1 MVLKSLEV
9 VNFRNLA
16 SSKITFSPKVN
27 IFYGDNAQGKTNFME
42 AIYLLSFIKSFR
54 AETDSEMIAW
64 DKTEASLKG
73 EFDSQTLSIVLR
85 PSGKEIRVN
94 NTIKR
99 ALEALGELR
108 VASFSPEDILIVTGA
123 PTLRRRFL
131 DSLISLINR
140 QYLYNLVNLQKV
152 IKNRN
157 RVLFFLREGRREEL
171 GPWDDQLVEYSS
183 KIWLERFRL
192 VAELN
197 EIIRPISKQL
207 LGTGTL
213 QIDYQTKIAITGED
227 TLVTLGEKI
236 RRELVATK
244 AVEIR
249 RALTLVG
256 PQRDDFLLLSEEVK
270 NDKVIYKDIGI
281 YGSRGE
287 QRVAILSLK
296 IGELDLIEKEVG
308 ERPLLLLDD
317 VLSEFDKSHRD
328 HLFSRLS
335 KQQTFIT
342 TTELN
347 LFPTALLKDSQL
359 MTVNDGLAEITIPE
373 G

>member
-16 SSKITFSPKVN
+16 SGKINFSPQVN

-54 AETDSEMIAW
+54 AETDGEMIHW
-64 DKTEASLKG
+64 DSSEASLKG
-73 EFDSQTLSIVLR
+73 EFDSQTLSLVLR
-85 PSGKEIRVN
+85 PTGKEIRVN
-94 NTIKR
+94 NTSKR

-140 QYLYNLVNLQKV
+140 QYLYNLVNVQKV

-157 RVLFFLREGRREEL
+157 RVLFFLREGRREDL
-171 GPWDDQLVEYSS
+171 GPWDDQLVDYAS

-192 VAELN
+192 TAELN
-197 EIIRPISKQL
+197 EIIRPISKHL
-207 LGTGTL
+207 LGSGSL
-213 QIDYQTKIAITGED
+213 QIDYQTKITITAED
-227 TLVTLGEKI
+227 TLTTLGDKV
-236 RRELVATK
+236 RKELVK
-244 AVEIR
+244 ARSDEIR
-249 RALTLVG
+249 RATTLVG
-256 PQRDDFLLLSEEVK
+256 PQRDDFTILEEETK
-270 NDKVIYKDIGI
+270 NNKVIYKDIGV

-287 QRVAILSLK
+287 QRVGILSLK

-308 ERPLLLLDD
+308 ERPILLLDD

-328 HLFSRLS
+328 HLFGRLS

-347 LFPTALLKDSQL
+347 LFPPPILSQAQL
-359 MTVNDGLAEITIPE
+359 MTVRDGKAEITTLE
-373 G
+373 E

>member
-16 SSKITFSPKVN
+16 PTKITFSPKVN

-42 AIYLLSFIKSFR
+42 AIYLLSFIKSLR
-54 AETDSEMIAW
+54 AETDQELLQW
-64 DKTEASLKG
+64 DKNEARLKG
-73 EFDSQTLSIVLR
+73 EFDSQTLSILLR

-94 NTIKR
+94 NTVTR

-131 DSLISLINR
+131 DSLISLVNR

-157 RVLFFLREGRREEL
+157 RVLFFLKEGRLQDL
-171 GPWDDQLVEYSS
+171 GPWDDQLVEYAS

-192 VAELN
+192 ANALN
-197 EIIRPISKQL
+197 EIISPLSKQL
-207 LGTGTL
+207 LGTGIL
-213 QIDYQTKIAITGED
+213 QIDYQPKISITAED
-227 TLVTLGEKI
+227 TPTTLGEKV
-236 RRELVATK
+236 RRELAKVK
-244 AVEIR
+244 AEERR
-249 RALTLVG
+249 RATTLIG
-256 PQRDDFLLLSEEVK
+256 PQRDDFSLLVEETK
-270 NDKVIYKDIGI
+270 NDKVIYKDIGV

-287 QRVAILSLK
+287 QRVGILSLK

-328 HLFSRLS
+328 HLFARLN

-342 TTELN
+342 TTELA
-347 LFPTALLKDSQL
+347 LFPPSLLKDAQL
-359 MTVNDGLAEITIPE
+359 MLVEEGKAELIKPE
-373 G
+373 D